1 MNLAFRS
8 ISDADRD
15 FLLRVYASTRA
26 QEKEL
31 FGWKDKEWQN
41 FLRLQ
46 FSIQHKYYQE
56 QFSDAAYNI
65 IVLNNEPVGRLYVD
79 RRKDEVH
86 IIDIAL
92 LPEFRNRGIG
102 SKILKD
108 LIAEAEEE
116 NIPVR
121 IYVEHFNPA
130 LRLYERLGFTQIDD
144 TGVYFLME
152 RSAKKRLAKT
162 NRKIS

>member
-1 MNLAFRS
+1 VNLAFRC

-15 FLLRVYASTRA
+15 FLLRVYASTRE

-31 FGWKDKEWQN
+31 FGWEDKEWKD

-46 FSIQHKYYQE
+46 FSIQHKYYQQ
-56 QFSDAAYNI
+56 QFSDAAYTI
-65 IVLNNEPVGRLYVD
+65 ILLNNEPVGRLYVD

-116 NIPVR
+116 NIPAR

-130 LRLYERLGFTQIDD
+130 LRLYEHLGFTQIDD

-152 RSAKKRLAKT
+152 RPPKKRLAKT
-162 NRKIS
+162 NRKTF

>member
-8 ISDADRD
+8 ISDVDRE
-15 FLLRVYASTRA
+15 FLSRVYASTRE

-31 FGWKDKEWQN
+31 FGWEDKEWQD
-41 FLRLQ
+41 FVRHQ
-46 FSIQHKYYQE
+46 FSLQHKYYQQ
-56 QFSDAAYNI
+56 QFSDAAYKI
-65 IVLNNEPVGRLYVD
+65 ILLDNEPVGRLYVD

-108 LIAEAEEE
+108 LVAEAEEE
-116 NIPVR
+116 NLPVR

-152 RSAKKRLAKT
+152 RSPKKDL
-162 NRKIS
+162 

>member
-1 MNLAFRS
+1 
-8 ISDADRD
+8 
-15 FLLRVYASTRA
+15 VYASTRE

-31 FGWKDKEWQN
+31 FGWEDKEWKD

-46 FSIQHKYYQE
+46 FSIQHKYYQQ
-56 QFSDAAYNI
+56 QFSDAAYTI
-65 IVLNNEPVGRLYVD
+65 ILLNNEPVGRLYVD

-116 NIPVR
+116 NIPAR

-130 LRLYERLGFTQIDD
+130 LRLYEHLGFTQIDD

-152 RSAKKRLAKT
+152 RPPKKRLAKT
-162 NRKIS
+162 NRKTF

>member
-1 MNLAFRS
+1 VNLAFRS

-15 FLLRVYASTRA
+15 FLSRVYASTRE

-31 FGWKDKEWQN
+31 FGWEDKEWQD
-41 FLRLQ
+41 FLRQQ
-46 FSIQHKYYQE
+46 FSIQHKYYQQ

-65 IVLNNEPVGRLYVD
+65 ILLDNNPVGRLYVD

-108 LIAEAEEE
+108 LMAEAEEK
-116 NIPVR
+116 NLPVR
-121 IYVEHFNPA
+121 IYVEHFNLA

-152 RSAKKRLAKT
+152 RPPKNRLAKT
-162 NRKIS
+162 NKKTF